1 MAPCMKLDRWHITCE
16 YVMLGVVPLCI
27 IFTKEVGFTKL
38 TTTGNKNV
46 QQILF
51 ETIHSTA
58 VQSYFKTKVSL
69 KIHTI
74 LIGIKIRL

>member
-1 MAPCMKLDRWHITCE
+1 
-16 YVMLGVVPLCI
+16 MLGVVPLCI

-38 TTTGNKNV
+38 TTSGNKKNV

-58 VQSYFKTKVSL
+58 VQSYLKTKVSL
-69 KIHTI
+69 K
-74 LIGIKIRL
+74 LREGRNKQVE